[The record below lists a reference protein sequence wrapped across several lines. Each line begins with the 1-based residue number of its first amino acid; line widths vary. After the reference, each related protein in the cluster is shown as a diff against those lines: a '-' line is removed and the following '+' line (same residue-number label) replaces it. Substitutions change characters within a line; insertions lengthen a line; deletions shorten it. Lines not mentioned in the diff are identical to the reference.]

1 MKQRLKL
8 ILALASNSSVVLLD
22 EPSTN
27 LDLQGIDWYKK
38 LVQDLTG
45 EKLVIIASN
54 DPHDL
59 ELCKSQINIMDYKK

>member
-1 MKQRLKL
+1 
-8 ILALASNSSVVLLD
+8 
-22 EPSTN
+22 STN

-45 EKLVIIASN
+45 DKLVIIASN